1 MRYMGGG
8 PFCDR
13 YYVFGTVS
21 NADGGPMAAV
31 QLKVWGPN
39 FQTVGQ
45 SSDDGLYDIGLPAL
59 TEDAKWFVQILE
71 SNQNASLALG
81 FITNAHGCDAGT
93 GKQRFRIDWQ
103 RIR

>member
-1 MRYMGGG
+1 M
-8 PFCDR
+8 
-13 YYVFGTVS
+13 S
-21 NADGGPMAAV
+21 AV
-31 QLKVWGPN
+31 QLKVWGPD

-45 SSDDGLYDIGLPAL
+45 STDDGLYDIGLPAPGV
-59 TEDAKWFVQILE
+59 DAKYFVQIQE
-71 SNQNASLALG
+71 NGQPSSLALG